1 MTLSSA
7 TMAKLRVIAL
17 SGEEVREI
25 TMTDLGEETPISELL
40 QRLVKKKN
48 MENSTG
54 RCSFRLAFCF

>member
-1 MTLSSA
+1 
-7 TMAKLRVIAL
+7 MAKLRVIAL